1 MKINLLKFLGGAVCA
16 MSLSS
21 CYMYD
26 DPLTWADPCPRPVY
40 GRSFYSPP
48 VYRSYGYS
56 SRACAPVVPRCAPPP
71 PVCHQPFGGFG
82 GFHGHH
88 RGF

>member
-1 MKINLLKFLGGAVCA
+1 MRIHLLKLLGGAVCA
-16 MSLSS
+16 VSLSS
-21 CYMYD
+21 CYVYD

-56 SRACAPVVPRCAPPP
+56 SRSCAPVVRIR
-71 PVCHQPFGGFG
+71 QT
-82 GFHGHH
+82 
-88 RGF
+88 